1 MKFQSSL
8 YLRIVAQIC
17 LKILPMLPPYEEILI
32 ASEIK
37 YLNVL
42 SSALSIQIWTLS
54 SPSKSVGAQQR
65 SGNIQRSWS
74 WVLCHI
80 LGPCS
85 WLPIIWTFKSSSF
98 LLNSWCKYMNML
110 LMWIIDSIKCEFWV
124 WFDYYRNKVTNR
136 GENIFK
142 TILSNCVILAIQEQM
157 YSIS

>member
-1 MKFQSSL
+1 MVGLGRKHIFSCFLFCFFIEHLSGNYLIIRTVSCAVLMKFQSSL
-8 YLRIVAQIC
+8 YLRIVTQIC
-17 LKILPMLPPYEEILI
+17 FKILPMFPPYEEILI

-85 WLPIIWTFKSSSF
+85 WLPIIWTSKSFF
-98 LLNSWCKYMNML
+98 LMNSWCKYMNML
-110 LMWIIDSIKCEFWV
+110 LMWIIDFI
-124 WFDYYRNKVTNR
+124 
-136 GENIFK
+136 
-142 TILSNCVILAIQEQM
+142 
-157 YSIS
+157 